1 MPNGTPINRQW
12 IFVTRD
18 GIVAIDWGNGYA
30 QDIATGDF
38 FPYSEAIYSHP
49 ADDTDLELLVR
60 MGRVEKYDK
69 RMAYV
74 YALPERPQ
82 RTLD

>member
-12 IFVTRD
+12 VFVTRD
-18 GIVAIDWGNGYA
+18 GIVAIDWGNGLA

-38 FPYSEAIYSHP
+38 FEYRQELYSHP
-49 ADDTDLELLVR
+49 ASDLELEQLVR
-60 MGRVEKYDK
+60 MGRAEKYDNNTL
-69 RMAYV
+69 YV

>member
-12 IFVTRD
+12 VFITRD
-18 GIVAIDWGNGYA
+18 GIIAIDWGNGTA

-38 FPYSEAIYSHP
+38 FAYRQEMYSHP
-49 ADDTDLELLVR
+49 ADDLALEQLVR
-60 MGRVEKYDK
+60 MGRAEKYDDNTL
-69 RMAYV
+69 YV

>member
-12 IFVTRD
+12 VFVTRK
-18 GIVAIDWGNGYA
+18 GIIAIDWGNGLA

-38 FPYSEAIYSHP
+38 FEYQQSPHSRA
-49 ADDTDLELLVR
+49 ADDLELEQLVR
-60 MGRVEKYDK
+60 MGRIECYDDNTI
-69 RMAYV
+69 YV
-74 YALPERPQ
+74 YALPERPL

>member
-12 IFVTRD
+12 VFVTRD
-18 GIVAIDWGNGYA
+18 GIIAIDWGNGLA
-30 QDIATGDF
+30 QDIATGEF
-38 FPYSEAIYSHP
+38 FEYHPTAYTRP
-49 ADDTDLELLVR
+49 ADDLELEQLVR
-60 MGRVEKYDK
+60 MGCAEGFDDNNV
-69 RMAYV
+69 YV

>member
-12 IFVTRD
+12 IFVTRE
-18 GIVAIDWGNGYA
+18 GIVAIDWGNGLA

-38 FPYSEAIYSHP
+38 FEYKATLYSRP
-49 ADDTDLELLVR
+49 AGDRELDQLVR
-60 MGRVEKYDK
+60 MGRIEKYDHTT
-69 RMAYV
+69 AYI